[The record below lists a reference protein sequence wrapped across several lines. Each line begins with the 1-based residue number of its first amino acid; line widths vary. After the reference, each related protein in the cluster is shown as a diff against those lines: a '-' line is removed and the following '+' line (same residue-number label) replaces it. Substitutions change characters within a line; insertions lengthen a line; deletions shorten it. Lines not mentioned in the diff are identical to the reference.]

1 METIPPALAEA
12 YSLLRADIYRFLDE
26 TEFLAQFEYWD
37 EKELELVRRTIP
49 DLTTII
55 RGLVVEHESSDTTG
69 KCDMCNVT
77 YPCQVT
83 QSIRALIKDPQRV
96 FWRILDHVRDK

>member
-1 METIPPALAEA
+1 MDTIPPALAEA
-12 YSLLRADIYRFLDE
+12 YALLRADIYRFLDE
-26 TEFLAQFEYWD
+26 TEFLAQLEPWD
-37 EKELELVRRTIP
+37 EKELKLIRRTIP

-55 RGLVVEHESSDTTG
+55 RGLVTEHESSYAG
-69 KCDMCNVT
+69 KCLVCDVT